1 MSKYGL
7 LDPGTCLPVLE
18 AITHVFDIDES
29 LEFGAGIWSTFCLT
43 RNCNAVTSIENV
55 EEWIDTIRENYSH
68 KNNLNIVHW
77 TKPMNEYLKETDKNF
92 DLIFVDGN
100 DRIECLN
107 DSINRSPIIVCHDTH
122 RVELGWINAIIPEYY
137 KQLTYV
143 GCEPYLT
150 TIFYHESMDL
160 KSTLLDINNFNHKG
174 TFVDRQFW
182 SEDNIIQNYKF
193 NNETINLLK

>member
-18 AITHVFDIDES
+18 AITHVFDIDEA

-77 TKPMNEYLKETDKNF
+77 TKPMNDYLKETDKNF

-122 RVELGWINAIIPEYY
+122 QAKMGWINAIIPEYY

-143 GCEPYLT
+143 GCIPYLT

-160 KSTLLDINNFNHKG
+160 KSTLLDINNFNHQG
-174 TFVDRQFW
+174 TFIDRQFW
-182 SEDNIIQNYKF
+182 SEDDMIQHYKS
-193 NNETINLLK
+193 NNEPIKLLK